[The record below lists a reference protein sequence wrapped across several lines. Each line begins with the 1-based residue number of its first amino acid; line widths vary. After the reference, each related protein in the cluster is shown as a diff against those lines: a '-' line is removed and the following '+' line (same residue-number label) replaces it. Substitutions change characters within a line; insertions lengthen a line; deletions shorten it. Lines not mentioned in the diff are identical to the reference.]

1 MSDSNENES
10 SGSGCGIVL
19 ICGAIGC
26 LFGPIGAIVGI
37 GIGLLLAG
45 GSGPKTSE
53 TASSKEELTEGG
65 LPYEIEATWN
75 GVSNQEAKLTI
86 HNSRLRLKSGSS
98 AQTIPFS
105 SISTIGR
112 TGKNLEFDLIRK
124 DRTTISFPNE
134 ETTKTV
140 EEVIFDVM

>member
-1 MSDSNENES
+1 MRLAVLATIALVLLAPNPSVVFGISTLCFGVAGASLFALIKQKNKIMSDSNENES

-98 AQTIPFS
+98 A
-105 SISTIGR
+105 
-112 TGKNLEFDLIRK
+112 
-124 DRTTISFPNE
+124 
-134 ETTKTV
+134 
-140 EEVIFDVM
+140 